1 MDNVLI
7 LNGLDLHKKFI
18 KCIKNKDIRMYNE
31 LKDEIINQYSYIAG
45 FNLKEST
52 QDLFEFPNFKTEGNF
67 GELTFE
73 PKESNNDYNNN
84 YNNNFDFDEIY

>member
-18 KCIKNKDIRMYNE
+18 KCIKNKDKRMYNE
-31 LKDEIINQYSYIAG
+31 LKDEIIKEYSYIPD

-52 QDLFEFPNFKTEGNF
+52 QDLLEFPNFKKEGHF

-73 PKESNNDYNNN
+73 PRENNND
-84 YNNNFDFDEIY
+84 